1 MRSTVASV
9 KSKERK
15 EAKFPI
21 HHETSKR
28 NLRPQRSLPLVGDIQ
43 QAKNSMRA
51 LSRDGPPTA
60 HVVPRPSL
68 PFHYGSSNG
77 LNCAFMN
84 SIPAVSTAADAYKAE
99 LRFGLAASTPSL
111 CQMQNFYGSS
121 NRLNFELPPPSI
133 SYNPVTGANVVHAAS
148 VSCLDAQRRVE
159 LLESKVG
166 YLESLIP
173 KQADGDLHYGQ
184 ASTRPPVQHPS
195 VRGTWCRAPFH
206 SEYDRPAHGEDA
218 MCIASRIGKRL
229 PNPRTRIERFLK
241 ERQLST
247 VNSQMRLM
255 NLEKNSL
262 LACMQSLEMKQELER
277 STYSIH
283 EAEVEED
290 VDDDDDD
297 DQHDKHN
304 GKKEETTKSDKDNDD
319 GNEKRKTWNQTEE
332 KNSFQ
337 LSQLNRKNNRSDLKG
352 QPHFWADRY
361 HQLKLKFKE
370 KMNENYKE
378 LKSARSEID
387 LLKAELKILDAELQ
401 LCTDKSFQDGKFG
414 NTKGEYLLPQK
425 CFKDIKQCRKMT
437 EQLVK
442 VYKSIADNDQP
453 DLDALLGIDTDMQ
466 IFVEKKNSKNE
477 EFAEK
482 TTDWPAVVEEM
493 KNNLQSL
500 FSLTCEIYAMKV
512 ANSLGTS
519 KMRCVQSPSKLS
531 ENLSLSY
538 AVKTVRLKVISRRL
552 NSAAGEGVKE
562 LPDKLNIQPLSKSF
576 VSSGKIVQISKA
588 MAAYL
593 KSASDRKIKMDIEI
607 EKYELG
613 KRHLAN
619 MMGFDADAITKED
632 IDNAIRYLFPS
643 GLFSLKS
650 RPVMKHPDELF
661 PRVKS
666 AEFDTDGRPFHFL
679 FYTLNASFYQI
690 MFDCAE
696 KTDVLQ
702 RYEDTQLR
710 QGKFSSEEA
719 HFDTTGTEWI
729 SREQLQTMLSENVS
743 EVQYERFLSA
753 MNHLT
758 DQSYSL
764 REKDFIMKF
773 RRRMCDE
780 ATTLL
785 TVSTPEILYDE
796 WNRKYAVAV
805 GKRRKH
811 SATVKLY
818 ANGTGKFSVDNLEL
832 CDFFSQESRAV
843 MLTPFL
849 TAECL
854 GMYDVIAETTG
865 GGESTKAGAV
875 RHGIALALCA
885 FVSEETK
892 MKLRLNGLLTWDRR
906 RHERKKV
913 AQPGARQSVDAP
925 VLKRRREEVH
935 VCCSY
940 WNFKIC
946 YPYASCFINQ
956 LVEMG
961 KQFVSGDC
969 LQQGMASRVNRKGLN
984 RKRFQRATSNIF
996 AMFSQAQIQEFKEAF
1011 NMIDQNRDGF
1021 IDKEDLHD
1029 MFASLGKDVSDDI
1042 LDSMI
1047 NESPGTINFTVFLTL
1062 FGEKMTGTDPEEVI
1076 RNAFQC
1082 FDEEGTGYIKEEY
1095 LRELLTTM
1103 GDRYTNEQ
1111 VDELFKDAPIKNN
1124 FFNYVEF
1131 ARMLKH
1137 GAVDKDD

>member
-218 MCIASRIGKRL
+218 MVCALRRELANVCRIHEQEL
-229 PNPRTRIERFLK
+229 NDLYCQLQLK

-290 VDDDDDD
+290 VDDDND

-332 KNSFQ
+332 KNGFQ
-337 LSQLNRKNNRSDLKG
+337 LSQLNRKNSRSDLKG

-512 ANSLGTS
+512 ANSL
-519 KMRCVQSPSKLS
+519 
-531 ENLSLSY
+531 E
-538 AVKTVRLKVISRRL
+538 
-552 NSAAGEGVKE
+552 
-562 LPDKLNIQPLSKSF
+562 
-576 VSSGKIVQISKA
+576 
-588 MAAYL
+588 
-593 KSASDRKIKMDIEI
+593 IKMDIEI

-650 RPVMKHPDELF
+650 RPIMKHPDELF
-661 PRVKS
+661 PRIKS

-696 KTDVLQ
+696 KTDALQ

-710 QGKFSSEEA
+710 QGKLSSEEA
-719 HFDTTGTEWI
+719 RFDTTGTQWI

-764 REKDFIMKF
+764 REKDFIMKY
-773 RRRMCDE
+773 RRKMCDE

-913 AQPGARQSVDAP
+913 AQPGAR
-925 VLKRRREEVH
+925 KKWT
-935 VCCSY
+935 C
-940 WNFKIC
+940 
-946 YPYASCFINQ
+946 
-956 LVEMG
+956 
-961 KQFVSGDC
+961 GDC

-1029 MFASLGKDVSDDI
+1029 MFASLGKDVSDDV

-1047 NESPGTINFTVFLTL
+1047 NESPGTINLTVFLTL

>member
-195 VRGTWCRAPFH
+195 VRGTWCRAPALRR
-206 SEYDRPAHGEDA
+206 ELANV
-218 MCIASRIGKRL
+218 CRIHEQEL
-229 PNPRTRIERFLK
+229 NDLYCQLQLK

-290 VDDDDDD
+290 VDDDNDD
-297 DQHDKHN
+297 DQHDKDN
-304 GKKEETTKSDKDNDD
+304 GKKEETTKSDKDNDN
-319 GNEKRKTWNQTEE
+319 GNGKRKTWNQTEE
-332 KNSFQ
+332 KNGFQ
-337 LSQLNRKNNRSDLKG
+337 LSQLNRKNSRSDLKG

-512 ANSLGTS
+512 ANSLG
-519 KMRCVQSPSKLS
+519 
-531 ENLSLSY
+531 
-538 AVKTVRLKVISRRL
+538 
-552 NSAAGEGVKE
+552 VKE

-576 VSSGKIVQISKA
+576 VSSRKIVQISKA

-593 KSASDRKIKMDIEI
+593 KSATDRKIKMDIEI

-650 RPVMKHPDELF
+650 RPIMKHPDELF
-661 PRVKS
+661 PRIKS

-696 KTDVLQ
+696 KTDALQ
-702 RYEDTQLR
+702 RYEDAQLR
-710 QGKFSSEEA
+710 KGKFSSEEA
-719 HFDTTGTEWI
+719 HFDTTGTQWI

-811 SATVKLY
+811 SATENFPLITWNYVI
-818 ANGTGKFSVDNLEL
+818 S
-832 CDFFSQESRAV
+832 
-843 MLTPFL
+843 FL
-849 TAECL
+849 RSHECL

-913 AQPGARQSVDAP
+913 AQPGARKKWTWYDKALMRQFQND
-925 VLKRRREEVH
+925 EENKSTFAV
-935 VCCSY
+935 
-940 WNFKIC
+940 
-946 YPYASCFINQ
+946 
-956 LVEMG
+956 
-961 KQFVSGDC
+961 FVSVDC

>member
-195 VRGTWCRAPFH
+195 VRGTWCRAPALRR
-206 SEYDRPAHGEDA
+206 ELANV
-218 MCIASRIGKRL
+218 CRIHEQEL
-229 PNPRTRIERFLK
+229 NDLYCQLQLK

-290 VDDDDDD
+290 VDDDNDD
-297 DQHDKHN
+297 DQHDKDN
-304 GKKEETTKSDKDNDD
+304 GKKEETTKSDKDNDN
-319 GNEKRKTWNQTEE
+319 GNGKRKTWNQTEE
-332 KNSFQ
+332 KNGFQ
-337 LSQLNRKNNRSDLKG
+337 LSQLNRKNSRSDLKG

-512 ANSLGTS
+512 ANSLG
-519 KMRCVQSPSKLS
+519 
-531 ENLSLSY
+531 
-538 AVKTVRLKVISRRL
+538 
-552 NSAAGEGVKE
+552 VKE

-576 VSSGKIVQISKA
+576 VSSRKIVQISKA

-593 KSASDRKIKMDIEI
+593 KSATDRKIKMDIEI

-650 RPVMKHPDELF
+650 RPIMKHPDELF
-661 PRVKS
+661 PRIKS

-696 KTDVLQ
+696 KTDALQ
-702 RYEDTQLR
+702 RYEDAQLR
-710 QGKFSSEEA
+710 KGKFSSEEA
-719 HFDTTGTEWI
+719 HFDTTGTQWI

-906 RHERKKV
+906 RHERKKDK
-913 AQPGARQSVDAP
+913 ALMRQFQND
-925 VLKRRREEVH
+925 EENKSTFAV
-935 VCCSY
+935 
-940 WNFKIC
+940 
-946 YPYASCFINQ
+946 
-956 LVEMG
+956 
-961 KQFVSGDC
+961 FVSVDC

>member
-1 MRSTVASV
+1 LMIIKVASV
-9 KSKERK
+9 KLKERK
-15 EAKFPI
+15 ETRFPI

-28 NLRPQRSLPLVGDIQ
+28 NLRFQRSLPLVGNIQ

-77 LNCAFMN
+77 LNCGFMN
-84 SIPAVSTAADAYKAE
+84 GIPAVSTAADAYKAE

-148 VSCLDAQRRVE
+148 VNCLDAQRRVE

-173 KQADGDLHYGQ
+173 KQTESDLHYGQ
-184 ASTRPPVQHPS
+184 ALTRPPLTQQPS
-195 VRGTWCRAPFH
+195 VRGTWCRAPALRR
-206 SEYDRPAHGEDA
+206 ELTNV
-218 MCIASRIGKRL
+218 CRIHEQEL
-229 PNPRTRIERFLK
+229 NDLYCQLQLK

-283 EAEVEED
+283 EAEEEEEEEEEED
-290 VDDDDDD
+290 DDDDDDDD
-297 DQHDKHN
+297 DQHDKHG
-304 GKKEETTKSDKDNDD
+304 GKEKSAKADKCDD
-319 GNEKRKTWNQTEE
+319 GDKNRKTVSQMQE

-337 LSQLNRKNNRSDLKG
+337 LSQLNRKNNRPDPKG

-370 KMNENYKE
+370 KMNESYKE
-378 LKSARSEID
+378 LKSARGEID

-401 LCTDKSFQDGKFG
+401 LCTDKSFKDTKFG

-477 EFAEK
+477 ELAEK
-482 TTDWPAVVEEM
+482 TTDWPAVVEEV
-493 KNNLQSL
+493 KNNLQRL

-519 KMRCVQSPSKLS
+519 KMRCVQSQKGD
-531 ENLSLSY
+531 NLSLSIAKMIY
-538 AVKTVRLKVISRRL
+538 IFNNLSMTMMNRYVVKTVRLKVISRRL
-552 NSAAGEGVKE
+552 NSAADEGVKE
-562 LPDKLNIQPLSKSF
+562 LPNKLNIQPLSKSF
-576 VSSGKIVQISKA
+576 VSSGKIIQISKA

-593 KSASDRKIKMDIEI
+593 KNASDRKKKMDIEI

-650 RPVMKHPDELF
+650 RPIMKHPDELF
-661 PRVKS
+661 PRIKS

-690 MFDCAE
+690 I
-696 KTDVLQ
+696 
-702 RYEDTQLR
+702 
-710 QGKFSSEEA
+710 
-719 HFDTTGTEWI
+719 DTTGTEWI

-773 RRRMCDE
+773 RCRMCDE

-796 WNRKYAVAV
+796 CNRKYAVAV

-875 RHGIALALCA
+875 RQGIALALCA

-913 AQPGARQSVDAP
+913 AQPGARKSVDAL
-925 VLKRRREEVH
+925 VSKRQREEVH
-935 VCCSY
+935 VCCGY

-956 LVEMG
+956 SVEMG
-961 KQFVSGDC
+961 KADFLSSNC
-969 LQQGMASRVNRKGLN
+969 LQDGMASRVNRKGLN

-996 AMFSQAQIQEFKEAF
+996 AMFSQGQIQEFKEAF

-1029 MFASLGKDVSDDI
+1029 MFASLGKDVSDEV

-1111 VDELFKDAPIKNN
+1111 VDELFKDAPIKNSL
-1124 FFNYVEF
+1124 FNYIEF

-1137 GAVDKDD
+1137 GAMDKDD

>member
-1 MRSTVASV
+1 MD
-9 KSKERK
+9 
-15 EAKFPI
+15 EAF
-21 HHETSKR
+21 R
-28 NLRPQRSLPLVGDIQ
+28 QIQ
-43 QAKNSMRA
+43 Y
-51 LSRDGPPTA
+51 
-60 HVVPRPSL
+60 V
-68 PFHYGSSNG
+68 
-77 LNCAFMN
+77 
-84 SIPAVSTAADAYKAE
+84 
-99 LRFGLAASTPSL
+99 
-111 CQMQNFYGSS
+111 
-121 NRLNFELPPPSI
+121 
-133 SYNPVTGANVVHAAS
+133 
-148 VSCLDAQRRVE
+148 
-159 LLESKVG
+159 
-166 YLESLIP
+166 
-173 KQADGDLHYGQ
+173 
-184 ASTRPPVQHPS
+184 
-195 VRGTWCRAPFH
+195 
-206 SEYDRPAHGEDA
+206 
-218 MCIASRIGKRL
+218 
-229 PNPRTRIERFLK
+229 
-241 ERQLST
+241 
-247 VNSQMRLM
+247 
-255 NLEKNSL
+255 
-262 LACMQSLEMKQELER
+262 
-277 STYSIH
+277 
-283 EAEVEED
+283 
-290 VDDDDDD
+290 
-297 DQHDKHN
+297 
-304 GKKEETTKSDKDNDD
+304 
-319 GNEKRKTWNQTEE
+319 
-332 KNSFQ
+332 
-337 LSQLNRKNNRSDLKG
+337 
-352 QPHFWADRY
+352 
-361 HQLKLKFKE
+361 
-370 KMNENYKE
+370 
-378 LKSARSEID
+378 
-387 LLKAELKILDAELQ
+387 
-401 LCTDKSFQDGKFG
+401 
-414 NTKGEYLLPQK
+414 
-425 CFKDIKQCRKMT
+425 
-437 EQLVK
+437 
-442 VYKSIADNDQP
+442 
-453 DLDALLGIDTDMQ
+453 
-466 IFVEKKNSKNE
+466 
-477 EFAEK
+477 
-482 TTDWPAVVEEM
+482 
-493 KNNLQSL
+493 
-500 FSLTCEIYAMKV
+500 
-512 ANSLGTS
+512 
-519 KMRCVQSPSKLS
+519 
-531 ENLSLSY
+531 
-538 AVKTVRLKVISRRL
+538 VKTVRLKMISRRL
-552 NSAAGEGVKE
+552 NSVAGEGVKE
-562 LPDKLNIQPLSKSF
+562 LPDKLNIQPLSESF
-576 VSSGKIVQISKA
+576 VSSRKIVQISKA

-593 KSASDRKIKMDIEI
+593 KSATDRKIKMDIEI

-650 RPVMKHPDELF
+650 RPIMKHPDELF
-661 PRVKS
+661 PRIKS

-696 KTDVLQ
+696 KTDALQ
-702 RYEDTQLR
+702 RYEDAQLR
-710 QGKFSSEEA
+710 KGKFSSEEA
-719 HFDTTGTEWI
+719 RFDTTGTQWI

-925 VLKRRREEVH
+925 VSKRRREEVH
-935 VCCSY
+935 
-940 WNFKIC
+940 
-946 YPYASCFINQ
+946 
-956 LVEMG
+956 
-961 KQFVSGDC
+961 QFVSVGC

>member
-218 MCIASRIGKRL
+218 M
-229 PNPRTRIERFLK
+229 LK

-283 EAEVEED
+283 EAE
-290 VDDDDDD
+290 
-297 DQHDKHN
+297 
-304 GKKEETTKSDKDNDD
+304 
-319 GNEKRKTWNQTEE
+319 
-332 KNSFQ
+332 
-337 LSQLNRKNNRSDLKG
+337 
-352 QPHFWADRY
+352 
-361 HQLKLKFKE
+361 
-370 KMNENYKE
+370 
-378 LKSARSEID
+378 
-387 LLKAELKILDAELQ
+387 
-401 LCTDKSFQDGKFG
+401 DGKFG

-453 DLDALLGIDTDMQ
+453 DLDALLGIDT
-466 IFVEKKNSKNE
+466 E
-477 EFAEK
+477 
-482 TTDWPAVVEEM
+482 
-493 KNNLQSL
+493 
-500 FSLTCEIYAMKV
+500 
-512 ANSLGTS
+512 
-519 KMRCVQSPSKLS
+519 
-531 ENLSLSY
+531 
-538 AVKTVRLKVISRRL
+538 
-552 NSAAGEGVKE
+552 
-562 LPDKLNIQPLSKSF
+562 
-576 VSSGKIVQISKA
+576 
-588 MAAYL
+588 
-593 KSASDRKIKMDIEI
+593 IKMDIEI

-632 IDNAIRYLFPS
+632 ID
-643 GLFSLKS
+643 
-650 RPVMKHPDELF
+650 HPDELF
-661 PRVKS
+661 PRIKS

-696 KTDVLQ
+696 KTDALQ
-702 RYEDTQLR
+702 RYEDAQLR
-710 QGKFSSEEA
+710 KGK
-719 HFDTTGTEWI
+719 
-729 SREQLQTMLSENVS
+729 
-743 EVQYERFLSA
+743 
-753 MNHLT
+753 
-758 DQSYSL
+758 
-764 REKDFIMKF
+764 
-773 RRRMCDE
+773 
-780 ATTLL
+780 
-785 TVSTPEILYDE
+785 
-796 WNRKYAVAV
+796 
-805 GKRRKH
+805 
-811 SATVKLY
+811 
-818 ANGTGKFSVDNLEL
+818 
-832 CDFFSQESRAV
+832 
-843 MLTPFL
+843 
-849 TAECL
+849 
-854 GMYDVIAETTG
+854 
-865 GGESTKAGAV
+865 
-875 RHGIALALCA
+875 HGIALALCA

-913 AQPGARQSVDAP
+913 AQPGAR
-925 VLKRRREEVH
+925 KK
-935 VCCSY
+935 
-940 WNFKIC
+940 W
-946 YPYASCFINQ
+946 
-956 LVEMG
+956 
-961 KQFVSGDC
+961 
-969 LQQGMASRVNRKGLN
+969 
-984 RKRFQRATSNIF
+984 T
-996 AMFSQAQIQEFKEAF
+996 QAQIQEFKEAF

>member
-195 VRGTWCRAPFH
+195 VRGTWCRAPALRR
-206 SEYDRPAHGEDA
+206 ELANV
-218 MCIASRIGKRL
+218 CRIHEQEL
-229 PNPRTRIERFLK
+229 NDLYCQLQLK

-277 STYSIH
+277 SAYSIH

-290 VDDDDDD
+290 VDDDNDD
-297 DQHDKHN
+297 DQHDKDN

-319 GNEKRKTWNQTEE
+319 GNGKRKTWNQTEE
-332 KNSFQ
+332 KNGFQ
-337 LSQLNRKNNRSDLKG
+337 LSQLNRKNSRSDLKG

-519 KMRCVQSPSKLS
+519 KMRCVQSHPKL
-531 ENLSLSY
+531 Y
-538 AVKTVRLKVISRRL
+538 VVKTVRLKMISRRL
-552 NSAAGEGVKE
+552 NSVAGEGVKE

-576 VSSGKIVQISKA
+576 VSSRKIVRISKA

-593 KSASDRKIKMDIEI
+593 KSATDRKIKMDIEI

-650 RPVMKHPDELF
+650 RPIMKHPDELF
-661 PRVKS
+661 PRIKS

-696 KTDVLQ
+696 KTDALQ
-702 RYEDTQLR
+702 RYEDAQLR
-710 QGKFSSEEA
+710 KGKFSSEEA
-719 HFDTTGTEWI
+719 HFDTTGTQWI

-818 ANGTGKFSVDNLEL
+818 AN
-832 CDFFSQESRAV
+832 
-843 MLTPFL
+843 
-849 TAECL
+849 
-854 GMYDVIAETTG
+854 ETTG

-906 RHERKKV
+906 RHERKKDK
-913 AQPGARQSVDAP
+913 ALMRQFQND
-925 VLKRRREEVH
+925 EENKSTFAV
-935 VCCSY
+935 
-940 WNFKIC
+940 
-946 YPYASCFINQ
+946 
-956 LVEMG
+956 
-961 KQFVSGDC
+961 QFVSVDC

>member
-1 MRSTVASV
+1 MIYIFSN
-9 KSKERK
+9 
-15 EAKFPI
+15 F
-21 HHETSKR
+21 
-28 NLRPQRSLPLVGDIQ
+28 
-43 QAKNSMRA
+43 SM
-51 LSRDGPPTA
+51 TM
-60 HVVPRPSL
+60 
-68 PFHYGSSNG
+68 
-77 LNCAFMN
+77 MN
-84 SIPAVSTAADAYKAE
+84 
-99 LRFGLAASTPSL
+99 
-111 CQMQNFYGSS
+111 
-121 NRLNFELPPPSI
+121 
-133 SYNPVTGANVVHAAS
+133 
-148 VSCLDAQRRVE
+148 
-159 LLESKVG
+159 
-166 YLESLIP
+166 
-173 KQADGDLHYGQ
+173 
-184 ASTRPPVQHPS
+184 
-195 VRGTWCRAPFH
+195 
-206 SEYDRPAHGEDA
+206 
-218 MCIASRIGKRL
+218 
-229 PNPRTRIERFLK
+229 
-241 ERQLST
+241 
-247 VNSQMRLM
+247 
-255 NLEKNSL
+255 
-262 LACMQSLEMKQELER
+262 
-277 STYSIH
+277 
-283 EAEVEED
+283 
-290 VDDDDDD
+290 
-297 DQHDKHN
+297 
-304 GKKEETTKSDKDNDD
+304 
-319 GNEKRKTWNQTEE
+319 
-332 KNSFQ
+332 
-337 LSQLNRKNNRSDLKG
+337 
-352 QPHFWADRY
+352 RY
-361 HQLKLKFKE
+361 
-370 KMNENYKE
+370 
-378 LKSARSEID
+378 
-387 LLKAELKILDAELQ
+387 
-401 LCTDKSFQDGKFG
+401 
-414 NTKGEYLLPQK
+414 
-425 CFKDIKQCRKMT
+425 
-437 EQLVK
+437 V
-442 VYKSIADNDQP
+442 
-453 DLDALLGIDTDMQ
+453 
-466 IFVEKKNSKNE
+466 
-477 EFAEK
+477 
-482 TTDWPAVVEEM
+482 
-493 KNNLQSL
+493 
-500 FSLTCEIYAMKV
+500 
-512 ANSLGTS
+512 
-519 KMRCVQSPSKLS
+519 
-531 ENLSLSY
+531 
-538 AVKTVRLKVISRRL
+538 VKTVRLQVVSRRL
-552 NSAAGEGVKE
+552 NSVAGEGMKE

-576 VSSGKIVQISKA
+576 VSSRKIVQISKA

-650 RPVMKHPDELF
+650 RPIMKHPDELF
-661 PRVKS
+661 PRIKS

-696 KTDVLQ
+696 KTDALQ

-710 QGKFSSEEA
+710 KGKFSSEEA
-719 HFDTTGTEWI
+719 HFDTTGTQWI

-818 ANGTGKFSVDNLEL
+818 ANGTGKFSIDNLEL

-913 AQPGARQSVDAP
+913 AQPGARKKWTCV
-925 VLKRRREEVH
+925 
-935 VCCSY
+935 
-940 WNFKIC
+940 
-946 YPYASCFINQ
+946 
-956 LVEMG
+956 
-961 KQFVSGDC
+961 DC

>member
-1 MRSTVASV
+1 LHM
-9 KSKERK
+9 EN
-15 EAKFPI
+15 E
-21 HHETSKR
+21 
-28 NLRPQRSLPLVGDIQ
+28 
-43 QAKNSMRA
+43 
-51 LSRDGPPTA
+51 
-60 HVVPRPSL
+60 
-68 PFHYGSSNG
+68 
-77 LNCAFMN
+77 
-84 SIPAVSTAADAYKAE
+84 SI
-99 LRFGLAASTPSL
+99 LF
-111 CQMQNFYGSS
+111 
-121 NRLNFELPPPSI
+121 
-133 SYNPVTGANVVHAAS
+133 
-148 VSCLDAQRRVE
+148 
-159 LLESKVG
+159 
-166 YLESLIP
+166 
-173 KQADGDLHYGQ
+173 
-184 ASTRPPVQHPS
+184 
-195 VRGTWCRAPFH
+195 
-206 SEYDRPAHGEDA
+206 
-218 MCIASRIGKRL
+218 
-229 PNPRTRIERFLK
+229 
-241 ERQLST
+241 
-247 VNSQMRLM
+247 
-255 NLEKNSL
+255 
-262 LACMQSLEMKQELER
+262 LEMIYIF
-277 STYSIH
+277 SNFSMTMM
-283 EAEVEED
+283 
-290 VDDDDDD
+290 
-297 DQHDKHN
+297 
-304 GKKEETTKSDKDNDD
+304 
-319 GNEKRKTWNQTEE
+319 
-332 KNSFQ
+332 
-337 LSQLNRKNNRSDLKG
+337 NR
-352 QPHFWADRY
+352 Y
-361 HQLKLKFKE
+361 
-370 KMNENYKE
+370 
-378 LKSARSEID
+378 
-387 LLKAELKILDAELQ
+387 
-401 LCTDKSFQDGKFG
+401 
-414 NTKGEYLLPQK
+414 
-425 CFKDIKQCRKMT
+425 
-437 EQLVK
+437 V
-442 VYKSIADNDQP
+442 
-453 DLDALLGIDTDMQ
+453 
-466 IFVEKKNSKNE
+466 
-477 EFAEK
+477 
-482 TTDWPAVVEEM
+482 
-493 KNNLQSL
+493 
-500 FSLTCEIYAMKV
+500 
-512 ANSLGTS
+512 
-519 KMRCVQSPSKLS
+519 
-531 ENLSLSY
+531 
-538 AVKTVRLKVISRRL
+538 VKTVRLKMISRRL
-552 NSAAGEGVKE
+552 NSVAGEGVKE

-576 VSSGKIVQISKA
+576 VSSRKIVQISKA

-593 KSASDRKIKMDIEI
+593 KSATDRKIKMDIEI

-650 RPVMKHPDELF
+650 RPIMKHPDELF
-661 PRVKS
+661 PRIKS

-696 KTDVLQ
+696 KTDALQ
-702 RYEDTQLR
+702 RYEDAQLR
-710 QGKFSSEEA
+710 KGKFSSEEA
-719 HFDTTGTEWI
+719 HFDTTGTQWI

-885 FVSEETK
+885 FVSDETK

-906 RHERKKV
+906 RHERKKDK
-913 AQPGARQSVDAP
+913 ALMRQFQND
-925 VLKRRREEVH
+925 EENKSTFAV
-935 VCCSY
+935 
-940 WNFKIC
+940 
-946 YPYASCFINQ
+946 
-956 LVEMG
+956 
-961 KQFVSGDC
+961 FVSVDC

>member
-1 MRSTVASV
+1 LHM
-9 KSKERK
+9 EN
-15 EAKFPI
+15 E
-21 HHETSKR
+21 
-28 NLRPQRSLPLVGDIQ
+28 
-43 QAKNSMRA
+43 
-51 LSRDGPPTA
+51 
-60 HVVPRPSL
+60 
-68 PFHYGSSNG
+68 
-77 LNCAFMN
+77 
-84 SIPAVSTAADAYKAE
+84 SI
-99 LRFGLAASTPSL
+99 LF
-111 CQMQNFYGSS
+111 
-121 NRLNFELPPPSI
+121 
-133 SYNPVTGANVVHAAS
+133 
-148 VSCLDAQRRVE
+148 
-159 LLESKVG
+159 
-166 YLESLIP
+166 
-173 KQADGDLHYGQ
+173 
-184 ASTRPPVQHPS
+184 
-195 VRGTWCRAPFH
+195 
-206 SEYDRPAHGEDA
+206 
-218 MCIASRIGKRL
+218 
-229 PNPRTRIERFLK
+229 
-241 ERQLST
+241 
-247 VNSQMRLM
+247 
-255 NLEKNSL
+255 
-262 LACMQSLEMKQELER
+262 LEMIYIF
-277 STYSIH
+277 SNFSMTMM
-283 EAEVEED
+283 
-290 VDDDDDD
+290 
-297 DQHDKHN
+297 
-304 GKKEETTKSDKDNDD
+304 
-319 GNEKRKTWNQTEE
+319 
-332 KNSFQ
+332 
-337 LSQLNRKNNRSDLKG
+337 NR
-352 QPHFWADRY
+352 Y
-361 HQLKLKFKE
+361 
-370 KMNENYKE
+370 
-378 LKSARSEID
+378 
-387 LLKAELKILDAELQ
+387 
-401 LCTDKSFQDGKFG
+401 
-414 NTKGEYLLPQK
+414 
-425 CFKDIKQCRKMT
+425 
-437 EQLVK
+437 V
-442 VYKSIADNDQP
+442 
-453 DLDALLGIDTDMQ
+453 
-466 IFVEKKNSKNE
+466 
-477 EFAEK
+477 
-482 TTDWPAVVEEM
+482 
-493 KNNLQSL
+493 
-500 FSLTCEIYAMKV
+500 
-512 ANSLGTS
+512 
-519 KMRCVQSPSKLS
+519 
-531 ENLSLSY
+531 
-538 AVKTVRLKVISRRL
+538 VKTVRLKMISRRL
-552 NSAAGEGVKE
+552 NSVAGEGVKE

-576 VSSGKIVQISKA
+576 VSSRKIVQISKA

-593 KSASDRKIKMDIEI
+593 KSATDRKIKMDIEI

-650 RPVMKHPDELF
+650 RPIMKHPDELF
-661 PRVKS
+661 PRIKS

-696 KTDVLQ
+696 KTDALQ
-702 RYEDTQLR
+702 RYEDAQLR
-710 QGKFSSEEA
+710 KGKFSSEEA
-719 HFDTTGTEWI
+719 HFDTTGTQWI

-885 FVSEETK
+885 FVSDETK

-913 AQPGARQSVDAP
+913 AQPGARKKWTWYDKALMRQFQND
-925 VLKRRREEVH
+925 EENKSTFAV
-935 VCCSY
+935 
-940 WNFKIC
+940 
-946 YPYASCFINQ
+946 
-956 LVEMG
+956 
-961 KQFVSGDC
+961 FVSVDC

>member
-195 VRGTWCRAPFH
+195 VRGTWCRAPALRR
-206 SEYDRPAHGEDA
+206 ELANV
-218 MCIASRIGKRL
+218 CRIHEQEL
-229 PNPRTRIERFLK
+229 NDLYCQLQLK

-277 STYSIH
+277 SAYSIH

-290 VDDDDDD
+290 VDDDNDD
-297 DQHDKHN
+297 DQHDKDN

-319 GNEKRKTWNQTEE
+319 GNGKRKTWNQTEE
-332 KNSFQ
+332 KNGFQ
-337 LSQLNRKNNRSDLKG
+337 LSQLNRKNSRSDLKG

-519 KMRCVQSPSKLS
+519 KMRCVQSHPKL
-531 ENLSLSY
+531 Y
-538 AVKTVRLKVISRRL
+538 VVKTVRLKMISRRL
-552 NSAAGEGVKE
+552 NSVAGEGVKE

-576 VSSGKIVQISKA
+576 VSSRKIVRISKA

-593 KSASDRKIKMDIEI
+593 KSATDRKIKMDIEI

-650 RPVMKHPDELF
+650 RPIMKHPDELF
-661 PRVKS
+661 PRIKS

-696 KTDVLQ
+696 KTDALQ
-702 RYEDTQLR
+702 RYEDAQLR
-710 QGKFSSEEA
+710 KGKFSSEEA
-719 HFDTTGTEWI
+719 HFDTTGTQWI

-913 AQPGARQSVDAP
+913 AQPGARKKWTWYDKALMRQFQND
-925 VLKRRREEVH
+925 EENKSTFAV
-935 VCCSY
+935 
-940 WNFKIC
+940 
-946 YPYASCFINQ
+946 
-956 LVEMG
+956 
-961 KQFVSGDC
+961 QFVSVDC